1 MCLLTKEEGSD
12 SSRLAVKA
20 GQRPRLAIKY
30 PPAPDCQSKQ
40 SLDAPR
46 QPPGIRRTE
55 RACVPL
61 ATGKREPRS
70 HAGRSVKV
78 DGATAAPIMAT
89 ICRNCVTGSWGNCNG
104 AASVRPPACRDRRL
118 RRANAFMRGCAMVRA
133 RARRFRGMRRHR
145 GEGGEQGSENL
156 GARRMQREICRTPQ
170 AGWRLYLF
178 RFHAEPKFRYR
189 GSEPDA
195 ARTEANRP
203 AIYSPSRPSAAQH
216 RGGVRGKTAAGA
228 VAASHLPNRD

>member
-70 HAGRSVKV
+70 HAGRSIKV

-89 ICRNCVTGSWGNCNG
+89 ICRNCGGGRWGEYNSV
-104 AASVRPPACRDRRL
+104 AAVHPSAFRHLQLHPAEAYLL
-118 RRANAFMRGCAMVRA
+118 RR
-133 RARRFRGMRRHR
+133 
-145 GEGGEQGSENL
+145 
-156 GARRMQREICRTPQ
+156 P
-170 AGWRLYLF
+170 
-178 RFHAEPKFRYR
+178 
-189 GSEPDA
+189 
-195 ARTEANRP
+195 
-203 AIYSPSRPSAAQH
+203 
-216 RGGVRGKTAAGA
+216 TA
-228 VAASHLPNRD
+228 V